1 MAGPTRPGHAGGH
14 AMALADPLP
23 IPRPGT
29 AMPGGSHL
37 GAAALAVSPG
47 RRTDH
52 RHAAPAA
59 DNAILGD
66 GRGTDDGRQEQH
78 HRGATDQFEGL

>member
-1 MAGPTRPGHAGGH
+1 
-14 AMALADPLP
+14 MALANPLP
-23 IPRPGT
+23 IPRHGT

-59 DNAILGD
+59 DGDILGN
-66 GRGTDDGRQEQH
+66 GRGTDDGHHQQQH
-78 HRGATDQFEGL
+78 HRGATDRFEGL